1 MIKLP
6 QEVNGLMDA
15 FKKNKFQIYV
25 VGGAVRDM
33 LLDPSTSLRTS
44 SKKEMELDWDFTTNA
59 TPEQILKM
67 FPDAFYNNVYG
78 TVTVPIKNKQSNNE
92 TMKQFLFEITPF
104 RTESNYSDSRHPKKI
119 EWAKTVDEDLSRR
132 DFTINAIAYDGKNI
146 IDPYGGQKDLS
157 NRLIKAVGDPDIRFN
172 EDALRLLRAVRFT
185 SQLGFLIEDA
195 TRDSIQKNA
204 GLITKISWERI
215 RDEFLK
221 ILGGDHPSEGILFL
235 KNTGL
240 LLYILPEVDVCF
252 AIPQKSPKR
261 HHVYDVGTH
270 LVMAL
275 KHCPSSDPITRF
287 ATLIHDIGKAKTF
300 YKDEK
305 TDLITFYNHEVV
317 GKKQAEKI
325 AERLKLSNKQKDKLI
340 TLVAEHQYTVSEDQ
354 TDKAIRRF
362 IRSVTKE
369 YLQDMLDLRTGDR
382 IGSGAKPTSWRNE
395 LFKKR
400 LEEVQK
406 QPFQIKDLKINGND
420 VMKLLKIKPGP
431 QVGSILKK
439 LFEKVSEGKIKNE
452 KQDLLD
458 QITTIN

>member
-6 QEVNGLMDA
+6 DEVMKLMDE
-15 FKKNKFQIYV
+15 FKKNNYQIFV
-25 VGGAVRDM
+25 VGGAVRDA
-33 LLDPSTSLRTS
+33 LL
-44 SKKEMELDWDFTTNA
+44 KKSVDNWDFTTNA
-59 TPEQILKM
+59 IPDEIRKL
-67 FPDAFYNNVYG
+67 FPDSFYNNIYG
-78 TVTVPIKNKQSNNE
+78 TVSIPKDKII
-92 TMKQFLFEITPF
+92 FEITPF
-104 RTESNYSDSRHPKKI
+104 RKESNYSDSRHPEKI
-119 EWAKTVDEDLSRR
+119 EWAKTIEEDLSRR

-146 IDPYGGQKDLS
+146 IDPYGGQKDLE
-157 NRLIKAVGDPDIRFN
+157 NKLIKSVGDPDIRFK

-185 SQLGFLIEDA
+185 SQLGFLIEDS

-215 RDEFLK
+215 RDEFIK

-240 LLYILPEVDVCF
+240 LSYILPEVDVCF

-300 YKDEK
+300 HKDKK

-317 GKKQAEKI
+317 GKKQTEKI
-325 AERLKLSNKQKDKLI
+325 AERFKLSNKQKDKLI
-340 TLVAEHQYTVSEDQ
+340 TLVAEHQYTVSETQ

-406 QPFQIKDLKINGND
+406 QPFQIKDLKIDGND

-439 LFEKVSEGKIKNE
+439 LFDKVSDGKLKNE
-452 KQDLLD
+452 KQALLD
-458 QITTIN
+458 QLTTIN

>member
-6 QEVNGLMDA
+6 DEVTKLMDE
-15 FKKNKFQIYV
+15 FKKNKYQIYV
-25 VGGAVRDM
+25 VGGAVRDAI
-33 LLDPSTSLRTS
+33 L
-44 SKKEMELDWDFTTNA
+44 KKSVDNWDFTTNA
-59 TPEQILKM
+59 IPDEIRKL
-67 FPDAFYNNVYG
+67 FPDSFYNNIYG
-78 TVTVPIKNKQSNNE
+78 TVSIPQDKII
-92 TMKQFLFEITPF
+92 FEITPF
-104 RTESNYSDSRHPKKI
+104 RKESNYSDSRHPEKI
-119 EWAKTVDEDLSRR
+119 EWAKTVEEDLSRR

-157 NRLIKAVGDPDIRFN
+157 NRLIKAVGDPGIRFN

-221 ILGGDHPSEGILFL
+221 ILGGDHPSEGVLFL

-240 LLYILPEVDVCF
+240 LSYILPEVDVCF
-252 AIPQKSPKR
+252 SIPQKSPKR

-317 GKKQAEKI
+317 GRKQAEKI
-325 AERLKLSNKQKDKLI
+325 AERFKLSNKQKDKLI
-340 TLVAEHQYTVSEDQ
+340 TLVAEHQYTVSETQ

-400 LEEVQK
+400 LDEVQK
-406 QPFQIKDLKINGND
+406 QPFQIKDLKIDGND

-431 QVGSILKK
+431 KVGSILKK
-439 LFEKVSEGKIKNE
+439 LFDKVSEGKIKNE
-452 KQDLLD
+452 KQTLLD
-458 QITTIN
+458 QLTTIN

>member
-252 AIPQKSPKR
+252 AIPQKSHKR